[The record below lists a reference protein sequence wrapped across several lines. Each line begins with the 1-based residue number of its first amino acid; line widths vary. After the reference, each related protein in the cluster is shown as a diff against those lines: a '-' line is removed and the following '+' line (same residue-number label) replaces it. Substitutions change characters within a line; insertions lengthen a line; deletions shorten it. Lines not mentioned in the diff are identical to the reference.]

1 MGTVRFLPHS
11 ALSGLKNPGG
21 ASCGISMTAKEVIQ
35 QLQGGELSRDAVNW
49 RAISCE
55 QFLTEDF
62 IREFADQVVWSRISH
77 YQRLTEDFIREF
89 ADRVRWDRI
98 SSAQHLTEGF
108 IREFADRVDW
118 TRISL
123 CQPLTESFIREFA
136 DRVDWCM
143 ISYYQ
148 YLTEDFIREFADRVN
163 WRLISGYQPLTEDFI
178 RKFADKVDWKE
189 VSAHQYLTEGF
200 IQEYSALL
208 DWDAINDNWLYKNA
222 SELEEAVRRTG
233 LYECHKDF
241 FIAYKNI
248 RDDRYDNFN
257 FQYRYMPGETY
268 ETFADTFGAEDPFG
282 FSVWTKKEIALF
294 SGGLTVACKVYYCD
308 VARVVHDGGKI
319 RCRKITILD

>member
-1 MGTVRFLPHS
+1 MGTVRFTPHS
-11 ALSGLKNPGG
+11 ALSGLKDPGE
-21 ASCGISMTAKEVIQ
+21 ASCGISMTAQEVIQ

-62 IREFADQVVWSRISH
+62 IRKFADQVVWSRISH
-77 YQRLTEDFIREF
+77 YQR
-89 ADRVRWDRI
+89 
-98 SSAQHLTEGF
+98 
-108 IREFADRVDW
+108 
-118 TRISL
+118 
-123 CQPLTESFIREFA
+123 
-136 DRVDWCM
+136 
-143 ISYYQ
+143 
-148 YLTEDFIREFADRVN
+148 LTEDFIREFADRVN

-208 DWDAINDNWLYKNA
+208 DWDTINDNWLYKNA

-257 FQYRYMPGETY
+257 FQYRYMLE
-268 ETFADTFGAEDPFG
+268 
-282 FSVWTKKEIALF
+282 
-294 SGGLTVACKVYYCD
+294 
-308 VARVVHDGGKI
+308 RV
-319 RCRKITILD
+319 